1 MTNNMEMTATN
12 KGINVSGCKG
22 KQVRCIETNV
32 IYRSASEAAKANN
45 ICYSLLSDVCRGK
58 WKAAKGLHFEY
69 VDAEKKVTPVTEAV
83 PVTENE
89 ITVSRPAIIKGKGK
103 RSNGNTN
110 AVMCIST
117 GEVFTSCTDAAEH
130 SDVSVGQM
138 SHTCR
143 NKGSHA
149 KGKQYCYIK
158 DIDMHLDEIS
168 DAISKKN
175 AYQVLLAKE
184 NRRKQLKNMIAD
196 YKGDIA
202 RLENELAETYAL
214 LNKTEQELINMD

>member
-22 KQVRCIETNV
+22 KQVRCIETNA

-202 RLENELAETYAL
+202 RLESELNSIRSKMESARAEL
-214 LNKTEQELINMD
+214 ENL

>member
-22 KQVRCIETNV
+22 KQVRCIETDA

-143 NKGSHA
+143 RNLQEKCVSGPSR
-149 KGKQYCYIK
+149 KGK
-158 DIDMHLDEIS
+158 S
-168 DAISKKN
+168 A
-175 AYQVLLAKE
+175 
-184 NRRKQLKNMIAD
+184 
-196 YKGDIA
+196 
-202 RLENELAETYAL
+202 
-214 LNKTEQELINMD
+214 

>member
-1 MTNNMEMTATN
+1 MTNNMEMTVTN

-22 KQVRCIETNV
+22 KRVRCIETNA
-32 IYRSASEAAKANN
+32 IYRSAREAAKENN
-45 ICYSLLSDVCRGK
+45 ICYSLIVDVCRGK

-69 VDAEKKVTPVTEAV
+69 VDAEKKVTSVTETVSA
-83 PVTENE
+83 TENE
-89 ITVSRPAIIKGKGK
+89 ITVSKPAIIKGKGK

-117 GEVFTSCTDAAEH
+117 GEIFTSCTDAAEH
-130 SDVSVGQM
+130 GNVSIGQM

-158 DIDMHLDEIS
+158 DIDMHLNEIS

-175 AYQVLLAKE
+175 AYKVLLEKE
-184 NRRKQLKNMIAD
+184 NERKRIKNMIAD
-196 YKGDIA
+196 YKGNIK
-202 RLENELAETYAL
+202 RLEQELTEAYVKLSNA
-214 LNKTEQELINMD
+214 EQELINMD